1 MGRSRGL
8 SLNSPTFP
16 RRPIENSDASSVDI
30 KRSDLEPGFSA
41 TEIGEEE
48 AEQINDDVLYEEPSE
63 NDIIN
68 EPATP
73 KPEIQKYEIPRYD
86 MTSTPDPYSL
96 QEASVIREQV

>member
-1 MGRSRGL
+1 MGRSRGI

-16 RRPIENSDASSVDI
+16 RRPLDA
-30 KRSDLEPGFSA
+30 EPGFSA

-48 AEQINDDVLYEEPSE
+48 SEINDEVLFEEPLE